1 MRILHVTPHLPPD
14 QAANALLPAH
24 LGAWARDRGDE
35 ASFLAHMPRA
45 ARGSPGVDT
54 PPLPGRVT
62 WVAPYRAAGA
72 LDRALKVS
80 ALSAAIRVMRAAGPA
95 MAETDLVHIH
105 SNGLLAELCALL
117 ASMRRKPYVLTLYG
131 TEIWHYRPK
140 RIPPDLFTRAYR
152 NAAVVTFY
160 SFGLKDRAVELG
172 LDRHELTV
180 IYPPV
185 AAEFQW
191 QGDEGRAAARAR
203 LGIRSQRLLVN
214 VKRLHPLA
222 GQRFLIDAMP
232 DIVRAAPDSHLVICG
247 TGPLLGELQS
257 RARDLGVAGHIT
269 FAGLVD
275 NAKVACFDAAAD
287 LFVLPSLLEACPT
300 VAIEALACGT
310 PVVSTDNPG
319 GVELARRFGTDIS
332 VVPRENAKAL
342 ADAITGR
349 LAEPRR
355 ARPATRAVIESELRP
370 QAVADR
376 YYGAYRRALETA
388 GNADRMRMGHHG
400 ID

>member
-24 LGAWARDRGDE
+24 LGAWARDRGDLP
-35 ASFLAHMPRA
+35 SFVAHPPRTRLGPGA
-45 ARGSPGVDT
+45 AA
-54 PPLPGRVT
+54 PPLPGRVV
-62 WVAPYRAAGA
+62 WVAPYRPARA
-72 LDRALKVS
+72 LDRVLKVS
-80 ALSAAIRVMRAAGPA
+80 ALSAAIRIIRAAAPA
-95 MAETDLVHIH
+95 VAEADLVHIH

-117 ASMRRKPYVLTLYG
+117 ASVRRKPCVLTLYG

-152 NAAVVTFY
+152 KAAVVIFY
-160 SFGLKDRAVELG
+160 SHGLKDRAVELG
-172 LDRHELTV
+172 LDRSDLTV

-191 QGDEGRAAARAR
+191 QGEEGHAEARAR
-203 LGIRSQRLLVN
+203 LGIRCRRLLVN

-232 DIVRAAPDSHLVICG
+232 DIVHAVPDTHLVICG
-247 TGPLLGELQS
+247 TGPLLGDL
-257 RARDLGVAGHIT
+257 RARARELGVADQIT
-269 FAGLVD
+269 FAGLVE
-275 NAKVACFDAAAD
+275 NARVAEFDAAAD

-310 PVVSTDNPG
+310 PVISTDNPG
-319 GVELARRFGTDIS
+319 GVELARLFGADIS
-332 VVPRENAKAL
+332 VVPRENVRAL
-342 ADAITGR
+342 AEATIGA
-349 LAEPRR
+349 LATPRR
-355 ARPATRAVIESELRP
+355 AFPATRAIVEREFGP
-370 QAVADR
+370 KAVADR
-376 YYGAYRRALETA
+376 YYRAYRRALGTSDEAT
-388 GNADRMRMGHHG
+388 RMRMNDHG

>member
-1 MRILHVTPHLPPD
+1 MRILHVTSHLPPD

-35 ASFLAHMPRA
+35 ASFLAHTPRA
-45 ARGSPGVDT
+45 AKGVPGPDA
-54 PPLPGRVT
+54 PALPGRVT
-62 WVAPYRAAGA
+62 WVAPYRPTGA
-72 LDRALKVS
+72 LDRALRVS
-80 ALSAAIRVMRAAGPA
+80 ALSAALRVVRAAAPA
-95 MAETDLVHIH
+95 IAGSDLVHIH

-117 ASMRRKPYVLTLYG
+117 ASVRRKPYVLTLYG

-140 RIPPDLFTRAYR
+140 RMPPDLFTRAYR
-152 NAAVVTFY
+152 HAAVVTFY
-160 SFGLKDRAVELG
+160 SHGLRDRAVELG
-172 LDRHELTV
+172 LDRPELTV

-191 QGDEGRAAARAR
+191 QGEEGRAATRAR
-203 LGIRSQRLLVN
+203 LGIGTTHLLVN

-222 GQRFLIDAMP
+222 GQRFLIEAMA
-232 DIVRAAPDSHLVICG
+232 DVVRAVPDSHLVICG
-247 TGPLLGELQS
+247 TGPLVGELQS

-275 NAKVACFDAAAD
+275 NRKVAGFDAAAD

-319 GVELARRFGTDIS
+319 GAELARLFGPDIS
-332 VVPRENAKAL
+332 VVPREDARAL
-342 ADAITGR
+342 AGAIIGQ
-349 LAEPRR
+349 LSAPRR
-355 ARPATRAVIESELRP
+355 ARPATRAIIEREFRP

-376 YYGAYRRALETA
+376 YYRAYHRALEVA
-388 GNADRMRMGHHG
+388 GTQIG
-400 ID
+400 

>member
-35 ASFLAHMPRA
+35 ASFLAHPPRLA
-45 ARGSPGVDT
+45 TLLPGPST
-54 PPLPGRVT
+54 PALPGRVT
-62 WVAPYRAAGA
+62 WVAPYRPTGP
-72 LDRALKVS
+72 LTRALKAS
-80 ALSAAIRVMRAAGPA
+80 ALAAAFRVLRAADPA
-95 MAETDLVHIH
+95 MAESDLVHIH

-117 ASMRRKPYVLTLYG
+117 ASVRRKPYVLTLYG

-152 NAAVVTFY
+152 HAAVVTFY
-160 SFGLKDRAVELG
+160 SQGLRDHAVALG
-172 LDRHELTV
+172 LGRGGLAV

-191 QGDEGRAAARAR
+191 QDEEGRAAARAR
-203 LGIRSQRLLVN
+203 LDIRSQRLLVN

-222 GQRFLIDAMP
+222 GQRYLVDAMV
-232 DIVRAAPDSHLVICG
+232 DIVRAVPDTRLVICG
-247 TGPLLGELQS
+247 AGPLLGELQS
-257 RARDLGVAGHIT
+257 RARDRGVAGHIT

-275 NAKVACFDAAAD
+275 NPTVARFDAAAD

-300 VAIEALACGT
+300 VAIEALASGT

-319 GVELARRFGTDIS
+319 GAELAQLFGPDIS
-332 VVPRENAKAL
+332 VVPRENARAL
-342 ADAITGR
+342 ADAIIGR
-349 LAEPRR
+349 LGTPRR
-355 ARPATRAVIESELRP
+355 AQETTRAMIEREFHP

-376 YYGAYRRALETA
+376 YYQAYHRALETA
-388 GNADRMRMGHHG
+388 GTRSKRG
-400 ID
+400 